1 MKENFGTSFEYM
13 RILQARTTDCLK
25 LSSYFLRTARIKQ
38 QKYLKTL
45 TYQRLS
51 RHTPFST
58 FNFMCKICVYIK
70 YLSLCINIIKTNFT
84 VMYLFG
90 CQYINKL
97 ARKNVAIF
105 VVCYIRIAYEYWHSL
120 RFYELPSA
128 ARHRFHIS

>member
-13 RILQARTTDCLK
+13 RILQARTIDCLK
-25 LSSYFLRTARIKQ
+25 LSSYFLRTVQ
-38 QKYLKTL
+38 NKT
-45 TYQRLS
+45 TKIFENFNLS
-51 RHTPFST
+51 TTST

>member
-13 RILQARTTDCLK
+13 HILQARTTDCRK